1 MNRTGSPSPERSI
14 GKGYSARP
22 PSLLPP
28 QIGRFHVLQLLGQG
42 AQGVVYLALDP
53 DLRRKVAIKTLHP
66 RRTSRA
72 DVLREARTV
81 GRLRHPHIVPVF
93 EVGEHLGFPYV
104 VYEYVPGQSLK
115 QVLRERGAVPVPEAI
130 GWMLAILSAV
140 EHAHGERI
148 IHRDLSPAN
157 ILIGQDG
164 AARIMDFGISALA
177 GTRTAAREGLWGTAN
192 YMAPELLDGGAAGP
206 RTDLFSLGLIL
217 YEMVTGRPAV
227 ATDDTV
233 AALYRIA
240 HQRIDP
246 PSSLRPDLGRDF
258 DRLVMP
264 ALSRDPAE
272 RYPSASAMQD
282 SLRGFL
288 DGAGEKVD
296 KGDGNPSTLSFL
308 LRRMRRRADFPAI
321 AKHIGAISQMTAA
334 PGKASVSELANL
346 ILEDYALTTKLLRL
360 VNSSFYGQ
368 YGGHISTV
376 TRAVVVLG
384 FEQVRNAALSLLL
397 FEHITNQPQAV
408 ELRELTGQAFLSGNI
423 GRRVASELRL
433 PEPERAFICAMYHTL
448 GEYLTLYYFPE
459 EYHEILTAIL
469 HKGRDERNASRAL
482 LGLSF
487 EELGTGVAREWRL
500 PPEIIA
506 SLRRLAP
513 GPIGIPHDDGQA
525 LRYIAAFANALTG
538 AIARVPGRAE
548 EPDLKHLKK
557 RFEAYIAVDDDTLTG
572 IVDAALQD
580 LTAFARTLGVN
591 VQASAFFQNTVR
603 WVGGGGEGTRPGAT
617 NAPAAA
623 QETDTPRP
631 PERDPA
637 SPAESIL
644 LSGIQDIT
652 QALLCDYDVN
662 DVLVMVLETLFRG
675 LGFTRV
681 LLCIRDVRRSQM
693 VARFGL
699 GRDVDRALERFR
711 FPLSGQQDCFSRALR
726 EQKDLVRGPEA
737 SPGADVPPW
746 YRGGIDAPCFAL
758 FPIVVNGISLGLI
771 YADRDDPGRSISEGD
786 LNYLNALRNQAALA
800 IKQRS

>member
-1 MNRTGSPSPERSI
+1 MTRTGSPSPERPAA
-14 GKGYSARP
+14 KECPARP
-22 PSLLPP
+22 PSLPT

-66 RRTSRA
+66 RGTSRA

-148 IHRDLSPAN
+148 IHRDLNPAN
-157 ILIGQDG
+157 IQIGDDG
-164 AARIMDFGISALA
+164 AARIMDFGIAALA
-177 GTRTAAREGLWGTAN
+177 GTRTPAREGLWGTAN
-192 YMAPELLDGGAAGP
+192 YMAPELLDGGAVGP
-206 RTDLFSLGLIL
+206 QTDLFSLGLIL

-227 ATDDTV
+227 ATGDAV

-258 DRLVMP
+258 DRLVMR
-264 ALSRDPAE
+264 ALSKDPAE
-272 RYPSASAMQD
+272 RYPSAMVMQE

-288 DGAGEKVD
+288 DGAGGTAD
-296 KGDGNPSTLSFL
+296 KGDGNQSTLSFL

-321 AKHIGAISQMTAA
+321 AKHIGAINQMTAA
-334 PGKASVSELANL
+334 PGNASVSELANL

-397 FEHITNQPQAV
+397 FEHLTNQPQAV

-423 GRRVASELRL
+423 GRRIASELRL

-469 HKGRDERNASRAL
+469 HKGRDERDASRAL

-500 PPEIIA
+500 PPEIVA

-513 GPIGIPHDDGQA
+513 GAIGVPQDDGQA
-525 LRYIAAFANALTG
+525 LRYIAAFANALTA
-538 AIARVPGRAE
+538 AIARAPGTPE
-548 EPDLKHLKK
+548 EPDLNHLKK

-572 IVDAALQD
+572 IVDAALRD

-591 VQASAFFQNTVR
+591 VQASAFFQNAVR
-603 WVGGGGEGTRPGAT
+603 WVGGEEVRAYPTDSP
-617 NAPAAA
+617 PAA
-623 QETDTPRP
+623 QETDTTQPS
-631 PERDPA
+631 ERDPA
-637 SPAESIL
+637 PPAESIL

-652 QALLCDYDVN
+652 QALLCNYDVN
-662 DVLVMVLETLFRG
+662 DILVMVLETIFRG

-681 LLCIRDVRRSQM
+681 LLCIRDIRRSQM

-699 GRDVDRALERFR
+699 GRDVDSVLERFR

-726 EQKDLVRGPEA
+726 EQKDLVHGPET
-737 SPGADVPPW
+737 SPGADVPSW
-746 YRGGIDAPCFAL
+746 YRNGIDAPRFAL

-771 YADRDDPGRSISEGD
+771 YADRDDPGRSISGGD